1 MKMLINGRRTEASDG
16 RTIDVVNP
24 ANNAFVDTIPMA
36 SAADIEEALAA
47 SKEGLKIWS
56 STNARSSLP

>member
-16 RTIDVVNP
+16 RTIDVINP

-36 SAADIEEALAA
+36 SAVQRRA
-47 SKEGLKIWS
+47 EGLEQ
-56 STNARSSLP
+56 NAAAGERMRF